1 MTRIVCLGA
10 GSSSFG
16 QSTLITL
23 LRSHVLK
30 NAELALVDTNPESLA
45 IITDFANW
53 LNSAWNCHKT
63 ITSHISHKTALK
75 DADFVISAVEVQP
88 REQLWQEDFERT
100 LPLGIR
106 QPYAENGGPGGFAH
120 AARNVNT
127 ILEIVHDMEQEC
139 PDAWFINFTNPMHRI
154 CYLIHKYSRI
164 KVVGLCHQLA
174 AGYAMVAKALAPQF
188 HFIGAGDFLSTHA
201 DPSNDRPMANMAIQG
216 FDRLAIKAA
225 GLNHFTWMLEVHDR
239 ETGEDLYPRFRQAWQ
254 KLPESFE
261 PLTRRV
267 FDAFTL
273 FPIPGDE
280 HLCEYLP
287 WMSDAVEKPWE
298 KFDLSLYDWAYF
310 SKHRDQMW
318 QQLKQDMRAGDPS
331 ADYIHTHS
339 EGAVE
344 VIEAIL
350 TDSNLL
356 WEAVN
361 IPNAGLIDG
370 LPEDAIVEV
379 PAIINHSGIHGQPVG
394 SLPKGITA
402 LLQREV
408 VTSQLCIDS
417 VVKGDRTLALQS
429 LLLDPNVTDLD
440 QAEDVLEQILFN
452 SAYFLPQFFVNEE
465 TP

>member
-1 MTRIVCLGA
+1 MTRVVCLGA

-23 LRSHVLK
+23 LRSDVLK

-45 IITDFANW
+45 AITAFANW
-53 LNSAWNCHKT
+53 LNSAWNCQKT

-75 DADFVISAVEVQP
+75 AADFVISAVEVQP
-88 REQLWQEDFERT
+88 REQLWREDFERT

-120 AARNVNT
+120 AARNVNS
-127 ILEIVHDMEQEC
+127 ILEIVHDMEAQC

-154 CYLIHKYSRI
+154 CYLIHKYSKI

-174 AGYAMVAKALAPQF
+174 AGYAMIAKALAPQYKLF
-188 HFIGAGDFLSTHA
+188 GADAFLSTHA
-201 DPSNDRPMANMAIQG
+201 DPCNDQPMAQMAIQG
-216 FDRLAIKAA
+216 FERFAIKAA
-225 GLNHFTWMLEVHDR
+225 GLNHFTWLIEILDR
-239 ETGEDLYPRFRQAWQ
+239 KTGEDLYPRFRQAWLE
-254 KLPESFE
+254 LPKNFE
-261 PLTRRV
+261 PLTQRV
-267 FDAFTL
+267 FAAFGL

-287 WMSDAVEKPWE
+287 WMSDPVEKPWQ

-310 SKHRDQMW
+310 AQHRDLMW
-318 QQLKQDMRAGDPS
+318 QNLEQAMRAGDPPDS
-331 ADYIHTHS
+331 YARTHS
-339 EGAVE
+339 EGAIE
-344 VIEAIL
+344 VIEAVL

-361 IPNAGLIDG
+361 IPNQVLIAG

-379 PAIINHSGIHGQPVG
+379 PAIINRSGIHGQQIGCMPR
-394 SLPKGITA
+394 GITA

-417 VVKGDRTLALQS
+417 VVTGDRSLALQS
-429 LLLDPNVTDLD
+429 LLLDPTITDLD
-440 QAEDVLEQILFN
+440 QAEHVLESILI
-452 SAYFLPQFFVNEE
+452 SSQRFLPQFFN
-465 TP
+465 

>member
-1 MTRIVCLGA
+1 MTRVVCLGA

-23 LRSHVLK
+23 LRSEVL
-30 NAELALVDTNPESLA
+30 NGAELALVDTNPDSLA

-53 LNSAWNCHKT
+53 LNSAWNCQKT

-75 DADFVISAVEVQP
+75 GADFVISAVEVQP

-127 ILEIVHDMEQEC
+127 LLGIVHDMEEQC

-154 CYLIHKYSRI
+154 CYLIHKYSKI

-174 AGYAMVAKALAPQF
+174 AGYAMVAKALAPQYQLS
-188 HFIGAGDFLSTHA
+188 GAEDFLSTHA
-201 DPSNDRPMANMAIQG
+201 DPRNDKPMANMASQG
-216 FDRLAIKAA
+216 IERFAIKAA
-225 GLNHFTWMLEVHDR
+225 GLNHFTWLLELR
-239 ETGEDLYPRFRQAWQ
+239 GRKTGEDLYPRFRQSWHE
-254 KLPESFE
+254 LPESFE
-261 PLTRRV
+261 PLTRRI
-267 FDAFTL
+267 FDAFDL

-287 WMSDAVEKPWE
+287 WMSDAVEKPWQ
-298 KFDLSLYDWAYF
+298 KFDISLYDWDYF
-310 SKHRDQMW
+310 AKHRDLMW
-318 QQLKQDMRAGDPS
+318 QQLKQDIVAGAPS
-331 ADYIHTHS
+331 ETYTCTHS
-339 EGAVE
+339 EGAIE

-350 TDSNLL
+350 TDANLF

-361 IPNAGLIDG
+361 IPNAGLIEG

-379 PAIINHSGIHGQPVG
+379 PALINRSGIHGQQIG

-408 VTSQLCIDS
+408 ITSQLCIDS

-429 LLLDPNVTDLD
+429 LLLDPTITDLD
-440 QAEDVLEQILFN
+440 QAEDVLEQILT
-452 SAYFLPQFFVNEE
+452 SSSRFLPQFFS
-465 TP
+465 

>member
-23 LRSHVLK
+23 LRSKVL
-30 NAELALVDTNPESLA
+30 NDTELALVDTNPDSLEA
-45 IITDFANW
+45 ITKFANW
-53 LNSAWNCHKT
+53 LNSAWDCGKT
-63 ITSHISHKTALK
+63 ITSHLSHKTALK
-75 DADFVISAVEVQP
+75 DADFVISSVEVQP
-88 REQLWQEDFERT
+88 REDLWREDFERT

-127 ILEIVHDMEQEC
+127 ILEIVHDMETDC

-154 CYLIHKYSRI
+154 CYLIHQYSKI

-174 AGYAMVAKALAPQF
+174 AGYAMVAKALSPQF
-188 HFIGAGDFLSTHA
+188 GLSGADDFLSTHA
-201 DPSNDRPMANMAIQG
+201 DPSNGQPMERMAFQALNR
-216 FDRLAIKAA
+216 FAIKAA
-225 GLNHFTWMLEVHDR
+225 GLNHFTWMLELHDR
-239 ETGEDLYPRFRQAWQ
+239 QNGEDLYPRFRTSWQA
-254 KLPESFE
+254 LPENFE

-287 WMSDAVEKPWE
+287 WVSDPVEKPWE
-298 KFDLSLYDWAYF
+298 KFDLSLYDWSFF
-310 SKHRDQMW
+310 SHHRDLMW
-318 QQLKQDMRAGDPS
+318 QKLEQDMLAGPPS
-331 ADYIHTHS
+331 DSYAQTHS

-350 TDSNLL
+350 TDANLL

-361 IPNAGLIDG
+361 IPNHGLIDG
-370 LPEDAIVEV
+370 LPENAIVEV
-379 PAIINHSGIHGQPVG
+379 PAIINRSGIHGQQIGTMP
-394 SLPKGITA
+394 SGITA

-429 LLLDPNVTDLD
+429 LLLDPTVTDLD
-440 QAEDVLEQILFN
+440 QAAQVRDHILN
-452 SAYFLPQFFVNEE
+452 QSRRFLPHFFE
-465 TP
+465 

>member
-23 LRSHVLK
+23 LRSDVL
-30 NAELALVDTNPESLA
+30 NNGELALVDTNPESLA

-53 LNSAWNCHKT
+53 LNSTWNCQKS

-100 LPLGIR
+100 LPFGIR

-154 CYLIHKYSRI
+154 CYLIHKYSKI

-174 AGYAMVAKALAPQF
+174 AGYAMVAKALAHQF
-188 HFIGAGDFLSTHA
+188 HFTGADDFLSTHA
-201 DPSNDRPMANMAIQG
+201 DPSNDQPMANMAIQG
-216 FDRLAIKAA
+216 FELFAIKAA
-225 GLNHFTWMLEVHDR
+225 GLNHFTWMLELR
-239 ETGEDLYPRFRQAWQ
+239 NRKTGEDLYPRFRQAWQ
-254 KLPESFE
+254 NFPRNFE
-261 PLTRRV
+261 PLTQRV
-267 FDAFTL
+267 FNTFGL

-298 KFDLSLYDWAYF
+298 KLDLSLYDWAYF
-310 SKHRDQMW
+310 AKHRDLMW
-318 QQLKQDMRAGDPS
+318 QRLKHDMLAGSPS
-331 ADYIHTHS
+331 QSYIQVHS
-339 EGAVE
+339 EGAIE

-361 IPNAGLIDG
+361 IPNAGLIEG

-379 PAIINHSGIHGQPVG
+379 PAIINRSGIHGQPVG
-394 SLPKGITA
+394 ALPQGITA

-429 LLLDPNVTDLD
+429 LLLDPTITGLD
-440 QAEDVLEQILFN
+440 QAEGVLESILT
-452 SAYFLPQFFVNEE
+452 SSRRFLPQFFN
-465 TP
+465 

>member
-1 MTRIVCLGA
+1 MTKIVCLGA

-23 LRSHVLK
+23 LRSDVLK

-45 IITDFANW
+45 TITEFANW
-53 LNSAWNCHKT
+53 LNSGWNCQKT
-63 ITSHISHKTALK
+63 VTSHVSHKTALK
-75 DADFVISAVEVQP
+75 GADFVISAVEVQP
-88 REQLWQEDFERT
+88 REQLWREDFERT

-127 ILEIVHDMEQEC
+127 ILEIVHDMEKEC

-154 CYLIHKYSRI
+154 CYLIHKYSKI

-174 AGYAMVAKALAPQF
+174 AGYAMAAKALAPQYELT
-188 HFIGAGDFLSTHA
+188 GADEFLSTHA
-201 DPSNDRPMANMAIQG
+201 DPCNDQPMARMAIQG
-216 FDRLAIKAA
+216 FEHFAIKAA
-225 GLNHFTWMLEVHDR
+225 GLNHFTWMLELRDR
-239 ETGEDLYPRFRQAWQ
+239 MTGEDLYPRFREAWK

-261 PLTRRV
+261 PLTHRI
-267 FDAFTL
+267 FDAFGL

-287 WMSDAVEKPWE
+287 WMSDPKEKPWQ
-298 KFDLSLYDWAYF
+298 KFDLSLYDWDYF
-310 SKHRDQMW
+310 AEHRDQMW
-318 QQLKQDMRAGDPS
+318 RQLKQDMLAGIPTE
-331 ADYIHTHS
+331 DYGCVHS
-339 EGAVE
+339 EGAIE

-350 TDSNLL
+350 TDANLL

-361 IPNAGLIDG
+361 IPNAGLIEG
-370 LPEDAIVEV
+370 LPADAIVEV
-379 PAIINHSGIHGQPVG
+379 PAIINRSGIHGQPIG
-394 SLPKGITA
+394 SMPKGITA

-417 VVKGDRTLALQS
+417 VVNGDRQLALQS
-429 LLLDPNVTDLD
+429 LLLDPTITDLD
-440 QAEDVLEQILFN
+440 VADDFLERFLFN
-452 SAYFLPQFFVNEE
+452 SAHFVPQYFVKEE

>member
-23 LRSHVLK
+23 LRSDVLK
-30 NAELALVDTNPESLA
+30 NAELALVDSNPESLA
-45 IITDFANW
+45 TITDFANW
-53 LNSAWNCHKT
+53 LNSAWNCQKT

-75 DADFVISAVEVQP
+75 GADFVISAVEVQP
-88 REQLWQEDFERT
+88 REQLWREDFERT

-106 QPYAENGGPGGFAH
+106 QPYAENGSPGGFAH

-127 ILEIVHDMEQEC
+127 ILGIVHDMEKQC

-154 CYLIHKYSRI
+154 CYLIHKYSSI

-174 AGYAMVAKALAPQF
+174 AGYAMVAKALTSQYQLS
-188 HFIGAGDFLSTHA
+188 GAESFLSTHA
-201 DPSNDRPMANMAIQG
+201 DPCNDLPMATMALQGIQQ
-216 FDRLAIKAA
+216 FSIKAA
-225 GLNHFTWMLEVHDR
+225 GLNHFTWMLEVKDR
-239 ETGEDLYPRFRQAWQ
+239 KTGEDLYPRFRQAWQ
-254 KLPESFE
+254 QLPENFE

-267 FDAFTL
+267 FDAFGL

-287 WMSDAVEKPWE
+287 WMSDPVEKPWQ
-298 KFDLSLYDWAYF
+298 KFDISLYDWDYF
-310 SKHRDQMW
+310 SQHRDLMW
-318 QQLKQDMRAGDPS
+318 QQLKHDMLAGSPS
-331 ADYIHTHS
+331 QAYTQVHS
-339 EGAVE
+339 EGAIE

-361 IPNAGLIDG
+361 IPNAGLIKG

-379 PAIINHSGIHGQPVG
+379 PAIINRSGIHGQPTE
-394 SLPKGITA
+394 SLPIGITA

-417 VVKGDRTLALQS
+417 VVKGDRRLALQS
-429 LLLDPNVTDLD
+429 LLLDPTITDLD
-440 QAEDVLEQILFN
+440 QAERVLESILT
-452 SAYFLPQFFVNEE
+452 SSSRFLPQFFS
-465 TP
+465 

>member
-23 LRSHVLK
+23 LRSKVLE
-30 NAELALVDTNPESLA
+30 NAELALVDTNPDSLA
-45 IITDFANW
+45 AITDFANW
-53 LNSAWNCHKT
+53 LNSAWNRQKT

-75 DADFVISAVEVQP
+75 EADFVISAVEVQP
-88 REQLWQEDFERT
+88 REQLWREDFERT

-127 ILEIVHDMEQEC
+127 ILDIVHDMEEQC
-139 PDAWFINFTNPMHRI
+139 PDAWFINFSNPMHRI
-154 CYLIHKYSRI
+154 CYLIHKYSKI

-174 AGYAMVAKALAPQF
+174 AGYSMVAKALASQYQLS
-188 HFIGAGDFLSTHA
+188 GADDFLSTHA
-201 DPSNDRPMANMAIQG
+201 DPCNDKPLANMAAQG
-216 FDRLAIKAA
+216 IEHFAIKAA
-225 GLNHFTWMLEVHDR
+225 GLNHFTWLLELHDR
-239 ETGEDLYPRFRQAWQ
+239 KSGEDLYPPFRKAWLD
-254 KLPESFE
+254 LPEGFE
-261 PLTRRV
+261 PLTHRI
-267 FDAFTL
+267 FDAFGL

-287 WMSDAVEKPWE
+287 WMSDAVEKPWQ
-298 KFDLSLYDWAYF
+298 KFDISLYDWAYF
-310 SKHRDQMW
+310 AKHRDLMW
-318 QQLKQDMRAGDPS
+318 QRLKNDILTGVPS
-331 ADYIHTHS
+331 DEYTCIHS
-339 EGAVE
+339 EGAIE
-344 VIEAIL
+344 IIEAIL
-350 TDSNLL
+350 TDANLL

-361 IPNAGLIDG
+361 IPNADLIEG

-379 PAIINHSGIHGQPVG
+379 PAVINRRGIHGQNIG
-394 SLPKGITA
+394 TLPKGITA

-429 LLLDPNVTDLD
+429 LLLDPTITDLD
-440 QAEDVLEQILFN
+440 QAERVLEQILI
-452 SAYFLPQFFVNEE
+452 SSSRFLPQFFS
-465 TP
+465 

>member
-1 MTRIVCLGA
+1 MTKIICLGA

-23 LRSHVLK
+23 LKSEVLK
-30 NAELALVDTNPESLA
+30 NAELALVDTNSESLV

-53 LNSAWNCHKT
+53 LNSAWNCQKT

-127 ILEIVHDMEQEC
+127 ILGIVHDMEREC
-139 PDAWFINFTNPMHRI
+139 PNAWFINFTNPMHRI
-154 CYLIHKYSRI
+154 CYLIHKYSKI

-174 AGYAMVAKALAPQF
+174 VGYAMVAKALAPQYQLT
-188 HFIGAGDFLSTHA
+188 GAHDFLSTHA
-201 DPSNDRPMANMAIQG
+201 DPSNDKPMTRMALQG
-216 FDRLAIKAA
+216 LEHFAIKAA
-225 GLNHFTWMLEVHDR
+225 GLNHFTWMLEVRDR
-239 ETGEDLYPRFRQAWQ
+239 NTGEDLYPRFGQAWQ
-254 KLPESFE
+254 KLAPEFE
-261 PLTRRV
+261 PLTQRV

-287 WMSDAVEKPWE
+287 WMSDPNEKPWQ
-298 KFDLSLYDWAYF
+298 KFDLSLYDWDFFA
-310 SKHRDQMW
+310 KHRDQMW
-318 QQLKQDMRAGDPS
+318 QQLKQDMLAGAPS
-331 ADYIHTHS
+331 DDYRHVHS
-339 EGAVE
+339 EGAIE

-350 TDSNLL
+350 TDANLL

-379 PAIINHSGIHGQPVG
+379 PAIINRSGIHGQPIG
-394 SLPKGITA
+394 AMPQGITA

-408 VTSQLCIDS
+408 VTSQLCIDA

-429 LLLDPNVTDLD
+429 LLLDPTITDLD
-440 QAEDVLEQILFN
+440 QAERVLEHIL
-452 SAYFLPQFFVNEE
+452 SSSIRFLPQF
-465 TP
+465 T

>member
-23 LRSHVLK
+23 LRSDVL
-30 NAELALVDTNPESLA
+30 NYAELALVDTNPDSLA

-53 LNSAWNCHKT
+53 LNSAWNCQKT

-75 DADFVISAVEVQP
+75 GADFVISAVEVQP
-88 REQLWQEDFERT
+88 REQLWREDFERT

-106 QPYAENGGPGGFAH
+106 QPYAENGGPGGLAH

-127 ILEIVHDMEQEC
+127 ILDIVHDMERQC

-154 CYLIHKYSRI
+154 CYLIHKYSKI

-174 AGYAMVAKALAPQF
+174 AGYAMVAKALAP
-188 HFIGAGDFLSTHA
+188 HYHLSGAGDFLSTHA
-201 DPSNDRPMANMAIQG
+201 DPCNDRPMATMALQGIQK
-216 FDRLAIKAA
+216 FAIRAA
-225 GLNHFTWMLEVHDR
+225 GLNHFTWMLEVKDR
-239 ETGEDLYPRFRQAWQ
+239 KTGEDLYPRFRQAWRE
-254 KLPESFE
+254 LPENFE
-261 PLTRRV
+261 PLTHRI
-267 FDAFTL
+267 FDAFGL
-273 FPIPGDE
+273 LPIPGDE

-287 WMSDAVEKPWE
+287 WMSDPAEKPWQ
-298 KFDLSLYDWAYF
+298 KFNLSLYDWAYF
-310 SKHRDQMW
+310 ANHRDQMW
-318 QQLKQDMRAGDPS
+318 QQLKQDMLAVEPS
-331 ADYIHTHS
+331 EDYTCVHS
-339 EGAVE
+339 EGAIE

-350 TDSNLL
+350 TDANLY

-379 PAIINHSGIHGQPVG
+379 PAVINRNGIHGQPVG

-417 VVKGDRTLALQS
+417 VVNCDRTLALQS
-429 LLLDPNVTDLD
+429 LLLDPTITDLD
-440 QAEDVLEQILFN
+440 QAERVLESILT
-452 SAYFLPQFFVNEE
+452 SSSRFLPPFFN
-465 TP
+465 

>member
-23 LRSHVLK
+23 LRSEVLK

-53 LNSAWNCHKT
+53 LNSAWNCQKT

-75 DADFVISAVEVQP
+75 GADFVISAVEVQP
-88 REQLWQEDFERT
+88 REQLWREDFERT

-127 ILEIVHDMEQEC
+127 ILEIVHDMEEQC

-154 CYLIHKYSRI
+154 CYLIHKYSKI

-174 AGYAMVAKALAPQF
+174 AGYAMVAKALAPQYQLS
-188 HFIGAGDFLSTHA
+188 GAGDFLSTHA
-201 DPSNDRPMANMAIQG
+201 DPCNDKPLANMATQG
-216 FDRLAIKAA
+216 IEHFAIKAA
-225 GLNHFTWMLEVHDR
+225 GLNHFTWLLELRDR
-239 ETGEDLYPRFRQAWQ
+239 KTGEDLYPRFRQAWQ

-261 PLTRRV
+261 PLTHRI
-267 FDAFTL
+267 FDAFGL

-287 WMSDAVEKPWE
+287 WMSDAVEKPWQ
-298 KFDLSLYDWAYF
+298 KFDISLYDWDYF
-310 SKHRDQMW
+310 AEHRDLMW
-318 QQLKQDMRAGDPS
+318 QQLKQDILAGAPPES
-331 ADYIHTHS
+331 YTCVHS
-339 EGAVE
+339 EGAIE
-344 VIEAIL
+344 IIEAIL

-361 IPNAGLIDG
+361 LPNAGLIEG

-379 PAIINHSGIHGQPVG
+379 PAIINKRGIHGQPVG
-394 SLPKGITA
+394 SMPRGITA

-408 VTSQLCIDS
+408 VTSQLCIDA

-452 SAYFLPQFFVNEE
+452 SAHFLPQFFVKKE

>member
-23 LRSHVLK
+23 LRSEVL
-30 NAELALVDTNPESLA
+30 NGAELALVDTNPESLA

-53 LNSAWNCHKT
+53 LNSAWNCRKM

-88 REQLWQEDFERT
+88 REQLWREDFERT
-100 LPLGIR
+100 LLLGIR

-120 AARNVNT
+120 AARNVNS
-127 ILEIVHDMEQEC
+127 ILEIVHDMEEDC
-139 PDAWFINFTNPMHRI
+139 PHAWFINFTNPMHRI
-154 CYLIHKYSRI
+154 CYLIHKYSKI

-174 AGYAMVAKALAPQF
+174 AGYAMVAKALAPQYQLS
-188 HFIGAGDFLSTHA
+188 GADEFLSTHA
-201 DPSNDRPMANMAIQG
+201 DPCNDKPMANMATQG
-216 FDRLAIKAA
+216 IEHFAIKAA
-225 GLNHFTWMLEVHDR
+225 GLNHFTWLLELRDR
-239 ETGEDLYPRFRQAWQ
+239 KTGEDLYPRFRQAWQ
-254 KLPESFE
+254 ELPESFE
-261 PLTRRV
+261 PLTHRI
-267 FDAFTL
+267 FDAFVL

-287 WMSDAVEKPWE
+287 WMTDADEKPWQ
-298 KFDLSLYDWAYF
+298 KFDISLYDWDYF
-310 SKHRDQMW
+310 AEHRDLMW
-318 QQLKQDMRAGDPS
+318 QQLKQDILAGAPPES
-331 ADYIHTHS
+331 YTCVHS
-339 EGAVE
+339 EGAIE
-344 VIEAIL
+344 IIEAIL

-361 IPNAGLIDG
+361 LPNAGLIEG

-379 PAIINHSGIHGQPVG
+379 PAIINKRGIHGQPVG
-394 SLPKGITA
+394 SMPRGITA

-408 VTSQLCIDS
+408 VTSQLCIDA
-417 VVKGDRTLALQS
+417 VVKGDRPLALQS

-440 QAEDVLEQILFN
+440 QAEDVLEKILFN
-452 SAYFLPQFFVNEE
+452 AGHFLPQFFVR
-465 TP
+465 